1 MCAIFTDVWKWSQP
15 GLQQVEK
22 LATPLEVIL
31 SSPLTSHWK
40 FLSVSWGWPSAMER
54 NLPWSGLS
62 PLIDLGL
69 DSLREC
75 HSSQSFCLY
84 TSWGFVQIP
93 ACRSFGFCHSNSLWY
108 FLDVFNHPL
117 LYCTKRTN
125 NHQILCI
132 SSCRSL
138 YLLFFSISFSA
149 MFLSNGIVI
158 AVCRW
163 NSLKL

>member
-1 MCAIFTDVWKWSQP
+1 MLGWAKKLKSSKFWWGQCILVMCAIFTDVWKWSQP

-62 PLIDLGL
+62 LLIDLGL

-84 TSWGFVQIP
+84 SYFEKGCRKKCTRQSWK
-93 ACRSFGFCHSNSLWY
+93 ALWVV
-108 FLDVFNHPL
+108 L
-117 LYCTKRTN
+117 
-125 NHQILCI
+125 
-132 SSCRSL
+132 SS
-138 YLLFFSISFSA
+138 LFFREIWK
-149 MFLSNGIVI
+149 NWHERPWKC
-158 AVCRW
+158 VCEC
-163 NSLKL
+163 

>member
-54 NLPWSGLS
+54 NLPRSGLS
-62 PLIDLGL
+62 LLIDLSL

-84 TSWGFVQIP
+84 TKHLP
-93 ACRSFGFCHSNSLWY
+93 E
-108 FLDVFNHPL
+108 D
-117 LYCTKRTN
+117 
-125 NHQILCI
+125 
-132 SSCRSL
+132 SCRSQHADL
-138 YLLFFSISFSA
+138 LGSVTVTLSDTFLMFSTIPFFIVPSASTTTKFSVFLVVGLCTCFSFRFPSVRCFYL
-149 MFLSNGIVI
+149 ME
-158 AVCRW
+158 
-163 NSLKL
+163 